1 MMTIVQLLNGYQSH
15 FGTNPCKFQIRL
27 FQRSLETAW
36 YGWFEKTCWFRSIL
50 INFGEYSMREWT
62 NLNKIVKAIGT
73 NWCKFKRHDQNIPKC
88 SCHLAVS
95 QTSKKVQ
102 QRLAPHIIS
111 QYILMI
117 SPYIPIKW
125 FFIGWIPDLSGFTLH
140 FGAIHLFIVSTPPLN
155 LLNPDRLGLNHV
167 SCYS

>member
-95 QTSKKVQ
+95 QTLQKSTATTCLSYHIPVY
-102 QRLAPHIIS
+102 LDDIPLYPH
-111 QYILMI
+111 QMVLY
-117 SPYIPIKW
+117 W
-125 FFIGWIPDLSGFTLH
+125 
-140 FGAIHLFIVSTPPLN
+140 
-155 LLNPDRLGLNHV
+155 LNPRPFWVYIALWCNPLVYCFNPPFELAE
-167 SCYS
+167 S